1 MFGCRLTVRLY
12 ITKFHIKIYFI
23 IKMGKV
29 SVKQY
34 EDLGYKTI
42 TLASQ

>member
-12 ITKFHIKIYFI
+12 IIIFHIKIHFKIYFI

-29 SVKQY
+29 SMKQY
-34 EDLGYKTI
+34 EDLGYK
-42 TLASQ
+42 L